1 MTSTP
6 ALPSQVPSQSL
17 YIHRLHFSHMPS
29 THVHGLVDTRRGLSR
44 LFLPPRVL
52 VWVHLREKPP
62 WSPICHFKYQ
72 QSLVWR
78 HLAVVRY
85 GNGRTAGTRV
95 MKSGV
100 GGVTGVGGGA
110 AGGGSGC
117 ACGCGCCWP
126 LPRPAPLPLPPRDA
140 AGRQRASAAAA
151 SAAAASFAKSCSI
164 TSRAARSCTSASS
177 ACRLSASAQSR
188 SYSSRRRDCT
198 KRLQ

>member
-62 WSPICHFKYQ
+62 WSPICHFIQVSTKP
-72 QSLVWR
+72 R
-78 HLAVVRY
+78 LASFWPSCAT
-85 GNGRTAGTRV
+85 GTASTRV

-117 ACGCGCCWP
+117 ASGCGCCWP
-126 LPRPAPLPLPPRDA
+126 RPRPPLPLPPRDA
-140 AGRQRASAAAA
+140 AGRQRASAAAVHPPP
-151 SAAAASFAKSCSI
+151 I
-164 TSRAARSCTSASS
+164 
-177 ACRLSASAQSR
+177 
-188 SYSSRRRDCT
+188 
-198 KRLQ
+198 RLQEDSNPRPPDSKSGALTN